1 VVLLLLLLAMALPAP
16 AVAVEGTASRIP
28 AGDIVDLILAEQPV
42 DLDGVTVVGDL
53 DLAAVDTV
61 HRVFRCTNCAFEG
74 AIAAANVI
82 FERVVDF
89 SGSSVAGEVDFQG
102 AVFRDTYLMRQT
114 PVRAAAVTGP
124 TSFSLAAFHGRANF
138 EGAQFLAEAD
148 FRVAQ
153 FLGDASFAA
162 VDFGQ
167 DARFDSAIFAG
178 RAQFTG
184 SASQGGSFGGAA
196 FFESVSFQG
205 KADFRQ
211 RSFAGPAT
219 FGGSTFDTVDFTLAA
234 FHDSAT
240 FDDASIEGAA
250 SFRVAQFYGGLSFQ
264 QVVLRG
270 PADFEAALVFGEAE
284 FHRTSAAD
292 RMSLHAI
299 DPPTVLGL
307 DQVRAADFQMD
318 LELLDAIPSDG
329 VRKDVLAMIAS
340 SARAR
345 GDIGLANDATFR
357 RSRLETAQL
366 TGVDRVLGL
375 AGEFIGGY
383 LVQPV
388 YPLRALLL
396 LVVVGAAVRTV
407 AHLAPAVAR
416 RRSWW
421 DLDSPAPDS
430 TVARPDREEPG
441 AVVKDPA
448 ARTDRRQEQLLRL
461 SKALAISLRSVA
473 DTLRAAFRLKPR
485 DVPARRREDL
495 SAYGAVFLQG
505 LEWLAFKTL
514 IGLFLV
520 CLANSNPT
528 FKQLVE
534 AVT

>member
-1 VVLLLLLLAMALPAP
+1 MLLLALALPARASAAEGEAGRLP
-16 AVAVEGTASRIP
+16 AA
-28 AGDIVDLILAEQPV
+28 DIVDLILAEQPV

-61 HRVFRCTNCAFEG
+61 HRVVRCANCTFEG
-74 AIAAANVI
+74 AIAAPNVI
-82 FERVVDF
+82 FERVVDL
-89 SGSSVAGEVDFQG
+89 SGSTVRGGVDFQG
-102 AVFRDTYLMRQT
+102 AVFRDTFLMRQT
-114 PVRAAAVTGP
+114 PLRPAAVTGP

-162 VDFGQ
+162 VDFGA

-196 FFESVSFQG
+196 FFQSVSFQA

-219 FGGSTFDTVDFTLAA
+219 FAGSTFDTVDFTLAA
-234 FHDSAT
+234 FNDAAT

-250 SFRVAQFYGGLSFQ
+250 SFRVALFLRGLSFQ

-270 PADFEAALVFGEAE
+270 PADFDAAVVIGEAE

-318 LELLDAIPSDG
+318 LELLDAVPSEG

-366 TGVDRVLGL
+366 TGIDRVLGL
-375 AGEFIGGY
+375 AGEFVGGY
-383 LVQPV
+383 LVQPI

-396 LVVVGAAVRTV
+396 LVAVGAAVRTV
-407 AHLAPAVAR
+407 AHLAPSLAR

-421 DLDSPAPDS
+421 DLDPQAPD
-430 TVARPDREEPG
+430 RDPDRRDRDAPG
-441 AVVKDPA
+441 ALAPDPA
-448 ARTDRRQEQLLRL
+448 VRADPRQERLLRL
-461 SKALAISLRSVA
+461 SKALAIGLRSVS
-473 DTLRAAFRLKPR
+473 DTIRAAFRLKPR

-505 LEWLAFKTL
+505 FEWLAFKTL